1 MREIEGDM
9 KTLVYENYSKFIS
22 ATDTIRKM
30 KSNVESM
37 ESEMDRLNT
46 SMGNISQQC
55 SKINQALEPNKTKI
69 QQLSNIHSQLQ
80 RLQFIFEL
88 PNRLQRY
95 LDGKQYTMAVKNY
108 CKARKLLD
116 HYEHMSAFKGIERD
130 CGLIMDKIKENIWKS
145 MKDHSDTV
153 TSSSTMKINEQ
164 VKLLILL
171 KEDPHQLWNTY
182 IDIQL
187 ASVSKNK
194 PSQPPSNVDDLINLQ
209 FVPLENI
216 VDHFNTFFLSSYN
229 KNDGM
234 NNHDTGSVMDMTIQD
249 HNQAKADLLQNIQP
263 LMDDFFKSIISLTH
277 LNDEPLNITKLTAI
291 RQDITKL
298 HSTILEKTPSLRS
311 ITSIEKRFDE
321 FVADWENDLI
331 SKLLIAIPLEI
342 KDRIMKFSTEHLQN
356 QTEIVDS
363 HLICNFLDDTA
374 IWFGR
379 YMKSKCFVPLK
390 SCLQTISEEQQPQF
404 LSRIQAGLK
413 KMWSKTAIQIQNSG
427 KQELPTRQ
435 KATILTFIIS
445 RLCYDFADH
454 NIFQIY
460 SDLSVLLYGTHQEP
474 YDIQTSSLSSP
485 LPAQMDPLL
494 IPDVNEMIDK
504 YVLIGQ
510 KLLNDNVQLNG
521 YYLSNDIQNYYLK
534 NMNITKET
542 LTAVSTPWPKIVTH
556 LKTLEQFILAIFP
569 QHSGSN
575 SKINN
580 VNSNGGGMTGS
591 NTGDNSEAEYDYRFD
606 MNPPNEES
614 TTAIHQI
621 HSSHSISTLSSAST
635 PILDNNNN
643 INMGRGNGGGG
654 SNNINNNNNGL
665 GLITRLDGRKDM
677 SFNMM
682 NNIDKLFAERVDIY
696 RSVDPSINS
705 ICGGL
710 VRMVVKAFQE
720 TVRQLQGIDN
730 ILYQQLQ
737 LDIEFIQHT
746 FWSYTTEEK
755 WLSTILQDII
765 AGAYLRCK
773 NPNALAQEHMEMLI
787 NNALDEKLA
796 KK

>member
-1 MREIEGDM
+1 
-9 KTLVYENYSKFIS
+9 
-22 ATDTIRKM
+22 
-30 KSNVESM
+30 
-37 ESEMDRLNT
+37 
-46 SMGNISQQC
+46 
-55 SKINQALEPNKTKI
+55 
-69 QQLSNIHSQLQ
+69 
-80 RLQFIFEL
+80 
-88 PNRLQRY
+88 
-95 LDGKQYTMAVKNY
+95 
-108 CKARKLLD
+108 
-116 HYEHMSAFKGIERD
+116 
-130 CGLIMDKIKENIWKS
+130 
-145 MKDHSDTV
+145 
-153 TSSSTMKINEQ
+153 
-164 VKLLILL
+164 
-171 KEDPHQLWNTY
+171 
-182 IDIQL
+182 
-187 ASVSKNK
+187 
-194 PSQPPSNVDDLINLQ
+194 
-209 FVPLENI
+209 
-216 VDHFNTFFLSSYN
+216 
-229 KNDGM
+229 
-234 NNHDTGSVMDMTIQD
+234 
-249 HNQAKADLLQNIQP
+249 
-263 LMDDFFKSIISLTH
+263 
-277 LNDEPLNITKLTAI
+277 
-291 RQDITKL
+291 
-298 HSTILEKTPSLRS
+298 
-311 ITSIEKRFDE
+311 
-321 FVADWENDLI
+321 
-331 SKLLIAIPLEI
+331 
-342 KDRIMKFSTEHLQN
+342 
-356 QTEIVDS
+356 
-363 HLICNFLDDTA
+363 
-374 IWFGR
+374 
-379 YMKSKCFVPLK
+379 
-390 SCLQTISEEQQPQF
+390 
-404 LSRIQAGLK
+404 
-413 KMWSKTAIQIQNSG
+413 
-427 KQELPTRQ
+427 
-435 KATILTFIIS
+435 
-445 RLCYDFADH
+445 
-454 NIFQIY
+454 
-460 SDLSVLLYGTHQEP
+460 
-474 YDIQTSSLSSP
+474 
-485 LPAQMDPLL
+485 MDPLL

-504 YVLIGQ
+504 YVLMGQ

-614 TTAIHQI
+614 TTVIHQI

-643 INMGRGNGGGG
+643 INMGRRSGGGS

-755 WLSTILQDII
+755 
-765 AGAYLRCK
+765 
-773 NPNALAQEHMEMLI
+773 
-787 NNALDEKLA
+787 
-796 KK
+796 